1 MRVQAG
7 IVQGLFGAVPPAA
20 ARWSGCAVVQLSHLL
35 LQREEVILALR
46 AWRLVSLM
54 SDTNI
59 YLEDRMLSG

>member
-20 ARWSGCAVVQLSHLL
+20 ARWSGRAVVQLSHLL

-46 AWRLVSLM
+46 AW
-54 SDTNI
+54 
-59 YLEDRMLSG
+59 